1 MELFLRLLLAHML
14 GDFVF
19 QSAGLVAL
27 KRQGLKGLVIHAL
40 VVAFWTFALT
50 WNYPIKG
57 WAVAFLLSVLHFA
70 LDWARYYWRVRTPLE
85 ELASFFGDQLLHVSL
100 IMGAMA
106 AFGIPIPWGEF
117 KNPASFAAPLQL
129 MIALILFIVLL
140 WVVPLLEKMVVEI
153 CPDCSYSRRF
163 IKVEPTQRFVGAVER
178 VLAVVLLVKVS
189 PFIAFLA
196 FIPRIFIGSKR
207 RCALYRA
214 AVSFSITLPIA
225 FYLAK
230 F

>member
-19 QSAGLVAL
+19 QSAELVAL
-27 KRQGLKGLVIHAL
+27 KRQGLKGLLIHAA
-40 VVAFWTFALT
+40 VVAFWTIALS

-57 WAVAFLLSVLHFA
+57 WAVAFILSILHFT

-85 ELASFFGDQLLHVSL
+85 ELASFFGDQLLHIGL
-100 IMGAMA
+100 ILGAMA
-106 AFGIPIPWGEF
+106 AFGIPISWEGLN
-117 KNPASFAAPLQL
+117 NPASFTIHLRL
-129 MIALILFIVLL
+129 MLALILFIFLL

-153 CPDCSYSRRF
+153 SPACSHFRRF

-178 VLAVVLLVKVS
+178 VLAVVLFIKVN

-214 AVSFSITLPIA
+214 AVSFSMTLPIA
-225 FYLAK
+225 FYLAR

>member
-27 KRQGLKGLVIHAL
+27 KKQGYKGLLIHAG
-40 VVAFWTFALT
+40 VVTFWTFALT
-50 WNYPIKG
+50 WGYPAKG
-57 WAVAFLLSVLHFA
+57 WAIAFLLSLMHLA
-70 LDWARYYWRVRTPLE
+70 SDWARYYWRARSPLE
-85 ELASFFGDQLLHVSL
+85 ELASFLGDQLLHIGL

-106 AFGIPIPWGEF
+106 AFGIPIPWGELAH
-117 KNPASFAAPLQL
+117 PAALAWPLKL
-129 MIALILFIVLL
+129 ILALILFIFLI

-153 CPDCSYSRRF
+153 SPACSHSRHL
-163 IKVEPTQRFVGAVER
+163 IKVEPTQRFLGAVER
-178 VLAVVLLVKVS
+178 VLALIIFIKVNPLL
-189 PFIAFLA
+189 ALLA
-196 FIPRIFIGSKR
+196 FIPRIFTGPKR

-214 AVSFSITLPIA
+214 AVSLSITLPA
-225 FYLAK
+225 ASYLAR